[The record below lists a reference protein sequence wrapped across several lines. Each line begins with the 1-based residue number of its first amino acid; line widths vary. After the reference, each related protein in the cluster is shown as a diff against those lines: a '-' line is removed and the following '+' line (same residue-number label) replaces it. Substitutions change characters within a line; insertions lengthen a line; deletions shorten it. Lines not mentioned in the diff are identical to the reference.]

1 MGVTNE
7 IMNLNQMTFVPRAP
21 RFMEGVIN
29 LRGTIQPAINFRKMM
44 DWPFARRHCA
54 KAGFVRKPGL
64 MIRHIMNWTNHT
76 RQLFL
81 ALALAPFGAQGLA
94 AAEKPQTHHA
104 EYTLSIPIKD
114 AAIVRDGIIGEP
126 VGKPKRGKIG
136 LNEVTVTAPGYGM
149 RRLRFWLKAGE
160 KATIE
165 ANLAKLHSHTDPEWK
180 SLDKVLPAARV
191 SKMPSICA
199 WYQAKTN
206 DAAVCRRQSFLEDVA
221 FSEPT
226 PYATDDM
233 RALASAKKLS
243 AFREL
248 VNRSTAIDPNL
259 EAQVEEMFRL
269 FPSNSSVFQLNAALA
284 MQRGDC
290 PRVHTIFVDAQ
301 QVLPN
306 TSPLLLYKA
315 LCFEIQGQTEAAS
328 MLLQES
334 LKSRRVPAPYLSYHL
349 GRLQLQKKPDAA
361 LDLANGCLKSFRFD
375 LACQELGL
383 MSARLAQKVYKVQ
396 RFNLE
401 EGTFKIFRNLEE
413 GLPKGHAEALFFSVI
428 SLVNSYPH
436 SLEFYLFLAWIDS
449 VQKIGGGLD
458 YYARKM
464 QVGGILASGG
474 LDMAIE
480 SLEKQ
485 DLSHLL
491 PAVYRARLRHAP
503 TDPNL
508 WLRLIRAYSRAGQC
522 PEVIQTVEEGSGILP
537 RYNTQL
543 LQMEASCY
551 VELNRLDD
559 ALEAYLKV
567 LTAQPNVWS
576 TYYNLGSTYDR
587 LKKRKEALENY
598 RSALQHN
605 PPPEIRDN
613 INARILELQ
622 AAPPSGKARERK
634 L

>member
-1 MGVTNE
+1 
-7 IMNLNQMTFVPRAP
+7 
-21 RFMEGVIN
+21 
-29 LRGTIQPAINFRKMM
+29 
-44 DWPFARRHCA
+44 
-54 KAGFVRKPGL
+54 
-64 MIRHIMNWTNHT
+64 MIRHIMNRMNLT
-76 RQLFL
+76 RQFFL
-81 ALALAPFGAQGLA
+81 ALTLALFGSQTLA
-94 AAEKPQTHHA
+94 AAEKPQSRQA

-114 AAIVRDGIIGEP
+114 AAIVRDGIIGDA
-126 VGKPKRGKIG
+126 VGKPQRGKVG

-149 RRLRFWLKAGE
+149 RRLRFWLKAGD

-165 ANLAKLHSHTDPEWK
+165 ANLAKLYTHIDPEWK
-180 SLDKVLPAARV
+180 SLDKVQPATRI
-191 SKMPSICA
+191 SRIPSICS
-199 WYQAKTN
+199 WYQGKTN
-206 DAAVCRRQSFLEDVA
+206 DNAICRRKTFLEDLA

-226 PYATDDM
+226 PYAADDM
-233 RALASAKKLS
+233 RALASARKLTT
-243 AFREL
+243 FREL
-248 VNRSTAIDPNL
+248 VNRSTEIDPGL
-259 EAQVEEMFRL
+259 EAQVEEMYRL
-269 FPSNSSVFQLNAALA
+269 FPSNSSVFQLNAAMAL
-284 MQRGDC
+284 QRGDC

-328 MLLQES
+328 MLLQEA
-334 LKSRRVPAPYLSYHL
+334 LKSSSASPPYLSYHL
-349 GRLQLQKKPDAA
+349 GRLQLQKKADDA
-361 LDLANGCLKSFRFD
+361 LELANSCLKSYRFD
-375 LACQELGL
+375 LSCQELGL
-383 MSARLAQKVYKVQ
+383 MSARLTQKVFKVQ

-401 EGTFKIFRNLEE
+401 EGTFRIFRNLEE

-428 SLVNSYPH
+428 SLINSYPH

-449 VQKIGGGLD
+449 VQKVGGGLD

-485 DLSHLL
+485 NLSQLL
-491 PAVYRARLRHAP
+491 PAVYRARLRNTP
-503 TDPNL
+503 EDPNL
-508 WLRLIRAYSRAGQC
+508 WLRLIRAHSRAGQC
-522 PEVIQTVEEGSGILP
+522 REVIQTVEEGAGILP

-551 VELNRLDD
+551 VELNRLED
-559 ALEAYLKV
+559 ALEVYLKV
-567 LTAQPNVWS
+567 LTAQPKVWS

-587 LKKRKEALENY
+587 LKKRQEALTHY
-598 RSALQHN
+598 RSALQYN

-622 AAPPSGKARERK
+622 AAPVPGKGKEK
-634 L
+634 SP